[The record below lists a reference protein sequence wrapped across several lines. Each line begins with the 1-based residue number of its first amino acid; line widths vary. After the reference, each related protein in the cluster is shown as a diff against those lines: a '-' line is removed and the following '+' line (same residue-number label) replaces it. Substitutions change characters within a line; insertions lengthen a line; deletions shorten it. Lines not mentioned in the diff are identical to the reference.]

1 MWVLQGGLWDGGLC
15 PHQQCFG
22 CEGFPC
28 LLPALPPISALI
40 IVNNNCHQL
49 PGPTILGLPLVWP
62 GQILLLPAALA
73 EDEGGG
79 EGAGHILPTAGI
91 AHWGTQH
98 RQGMLLSWGGSGPR
112 VTLCCCLPIS
122 CLWRE
127 TPAEALVPQVR
138 FGLSVLAF
146 LVLLVQLSLMVWA
159 GKQGCVCSCGAG
171 EGRRNSSVLSCDA
184 WCDVWG
190 DSVSFYLC
198 NSNG

>member
-1 MWVLQGGLWDGGLC
+1 MRRKLAQHTTVLFLPRELQLCHYRFLNGCLIKMRSSVAGVGAPSWALGWGGLC

-40 IVNNNCHQL
+40 TVNNNCHQL
-49 PGPTILGLPLVWP
+49 PGPTVLGLPSVWP
-62 GQILLLPAALA
+62 GQILVLPAALA
-73 EDEGGG
+73 EDEGSG

-91 AHWGTQH
+91 SHWGTQH

-138 FGLSVLAF
+138 FGLSLLPF
-146 LVLLVQLSLMVWA
+146 LVLLV
-159 GKQGCVCSCGAG
+159 
-171 EGRRNSSVLSCDA
+171 
-184 WCDVWG
+184 
-190 DSVSFYLC
+190 
-198 NSNG
+198 